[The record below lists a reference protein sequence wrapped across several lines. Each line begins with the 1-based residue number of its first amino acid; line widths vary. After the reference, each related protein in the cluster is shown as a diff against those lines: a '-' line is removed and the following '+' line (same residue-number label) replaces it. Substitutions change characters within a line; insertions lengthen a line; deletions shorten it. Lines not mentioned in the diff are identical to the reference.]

1 MRRAAAK
8 SPPGIDATAMEA
20 IERFVGILARCGCSP
35 RDMTRIFSE
44 ACARVPD
51 ALVKAAGRSTR
62 ELSDA
67 SHILTVWFSDPLYL
81 DHDGRPIRLG
91 VHGPAPSL
99 EALVARIDPRL
110 DVDEV
115 LRYLR
120 RNHALRKIG
129 TRYVPKGR
137 ALVLRNTRGPDHFR
151 NMRGLLAMLRT
162 LEHNTRPKR
171 RVPGWFERF
180 AENPAFPA
188 SARATFDA
196 RLYQHGMKFL
206 RAMDADMHR
215 QELRRKQGEPVVRI
229 GVGVYRFEE
238 EIPAIRHAVRRERTR
253 K

>member
-1 MRRAAAK
+1 VER
-8 SPPGIDATAMEA
+8 TA
-20 IERFVGILARCGCSP
+20 S
-35 RDMTRIFSE
+35 
-44 ACARVPD
+44 
-51 ALVKAAGRSTR
+51 RSTR

-81 DHDGRPIRLG
+81 DHEGHPVRLA
-91 VHGPAPSL
+91 VRGPAPSL
-99 EALVARIDPRL
+99 QALVARIDPTL

-120 RNHALRKIG
+120 RNHALRRIG
-129 TRYVPKGR
+129 TRYAPKGR

-180 AENPAFPA
+180 AENPAFPM
-188 SARATFDA
+188 SARATFDT
-196 RLYQHGMKFL
+196 RLYEHGMKFL

-215 QELRRKQGEPVVRI
+215 QELRRKPGEPVVRI

-238 EIPAIRHAVRRERTR
+238 EIPEAGSTTRSGRTR
-253 K
+253 R